1 MNKGKTNPS
10 VLPTSSH
17 DGLGNPA
24 LIAVASVIPW
34 GFIVKTVVV
43 VGITYYAINSFK
55 KRFSSLNEVT
65 AFGPANISFGQAKS
79 KADVL
84 HTAMKGF
91 GNGFSTVKNT
101 IAGVNYNGW
110 VRIYNAF
117 GNRPDSLPGTDDMN
131 LQEWIQ
137 SEFSE
142 NQLDELR
149 VLIQNVF

>member
-10 VLPTSSH
+10 SLPTSSR

-24 LIAVASVIPW
+24 LVAVASVIPW
-34 GFIVKTVVV
+34 QFIIKTVAI
-43 VGITYYAINSFK
+43 VGIIYYGIQSFK
-55 KRFSSLNEVT
+55 KRFSPLNEVT
-65 AFGPANISFGQAKS
+65 AFGPANISYGQAKT

-101 IAGVNYNGW
+101 IAGINYNGW
-110 VRIYNAF
+110 VRLYNAF
-117 GNRPDSLPGTDDMN
+117 GNRPDSMVGTEDMN
-131 LQEWIQ
+131 LVEWMQ
-137 SEFSE
+137 DQFNE
-142 NQLDELR
+142 NELDELR